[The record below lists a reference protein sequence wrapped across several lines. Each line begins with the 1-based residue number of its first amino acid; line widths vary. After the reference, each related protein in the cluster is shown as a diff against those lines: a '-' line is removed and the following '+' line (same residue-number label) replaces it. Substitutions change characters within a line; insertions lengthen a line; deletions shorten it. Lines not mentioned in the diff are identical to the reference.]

1 MLTNADTEGLGERT
15 TVWILAAAAAAAG
28 LMSAVNGG
36 RLMIRVGRKQKDLS
50 PDLLAVLVVVVT
62 VVVLLLIGTG
72 CCGRGAV
79 VIV

>member
-1 MLTNADTEGLGERT
+1 
-15 TVWILAAAAAAAG
+15 
-28 LMSAVNGG
+28 MSAVNGG

-72 CCGRGAV
+72 YCGRGTV
-79 VIV
+79 VIL

>member
-1 MLTNADTEGLGERT
+1 VLTNADAEGLGERT
-15 TVWILAAAAAAAG
+15 TVWILAAAAG

>member
-1 MLTNADTEGLGERT
+1 MFTNADAEGLGERT
-15 TVWILAAAAAAAG
+15 TVWILAAAAAG

-36 RLMIRVGRKQKDLS
+36 RLMTRVGRKQKDLS

-72 CCGRGAV
+72 YCGRGTV
-79 VIV
+79 VIL

>member
-1 MLTNADTEGLGERT
+1 VLTNADAEGLGERT
-15 TVWILAAAAAAAG
+15 TVWILAAAAAAG